1 MALITK
7 HGYNMYEVS
16 SMLQKAI
23 RRSNNDDAIFAVRE
37 LASFNK
43 NLAWSRLKTVSAEDC
58 IDFTT
63 SAILGGNIDIECA
76 TIALTN
82 ARKSRDSDYFACNL
96 LNSRDRIEIPFDTSN
111 QFPTKNGHGI
121 DDVKKSL
128 EKAITETPTDFK
140 LIGYCANEL
149 MVRYRKN
156 LWRVLIP
163 LGNTFPQLAADVKM
177 LRDVDMEQV
186 GSKNESSI
194 FVAKAIMDILKTRIF
209 GKEFFK
215 DVIIPAHE
223 PIEVNYKRIIPDYVF
238 DCHTAKGKYL
248 GRTKKDFVKTEQESL
263 CPLTKCLFDECS
275 WDRYFYLEANG
286 FYNSAKLTPR
296 PPKDVMKQIEDGI
309 VQQTLF

>member
-23 RRSNNDDAIFAVRE
+23 RRGNKDEAIFAVRE
-37 LASFNK
+37 LASFSK
-43 NLAWSRLKTVSAEDC
+43 NLVWHRLKTVSAEDC
-58 IDFTT
+58 IDFAT
-63 SAILGGNIDIECA
+63 SAILREEVDFDSA
-76 TIALTN
+76 TIALVN
-82 ARKSRDSDYFACNL
+82 ARKNRDSDYFACNL
-96 LNSRDRIEIPFDTSN
+96 LNSRDRIEIPYNTSN
-111 QFPTKNGHGI
+111 QYPTKNGHGI
-121 DDVKKSL
+121 EDVKKSL
-128 EKAITETPTDFK
+128 EKAITETPRDFK

-156 LWRVLIP
+156 LWRVMMP
-163 LGNTFPQLAADVKM
+163 LANIFPQLAEEVKT

-194 FVAKAIMDILKTRIF
+194 YVAKAIMNILKTRIF

-215 DVIIPAHE
+215 EVIVPKAEI
-223 PIEVNYKRIIPDYVF
+223 IEVNYNRRIPDYVF

-248 GRTKKDFVKTEQESL
+248 GRTKRQFVKTEQESL
-263 CPLTKCLFDECS
+263 TPLTKCLFDDCS

-309 VQQTLF
+309 VQLTMF

>member
-1 MALITK
+1 MELTTK

-23 RRSNNDDAIFAVRE
+23 RRSIKDDAIFAARE

-43 NLAWSRLKTVSAEDC
+43 NLVWHRLKTVSAEDC
-58 IDFTT
+58 LDFAT
-63 SAILGGNIDIECA
+63 SAILTDNIDIESA
-76 TIALTN
+76 TLALVNT
-82 ARKSRDSDYFACNL
+82 RKNRDSDYFACNL
-96 LNSRDRIEIPFDTSN
+96 LNSRDRIEIPFNTSN
-111 QFPTKNGHGI
+111 QYPTKNGHGI

-156 LWRVLIP
+156 LWRVLMP
-163 LGNTFPQLAADVKM
+163 LANIFPQLETEVKT

-215 DVIIPAHE
+215 DVIIPAPE

-248 GRTKKDFVKTEQESL
+248 GRTKRHFVKTEQESL
-263 CPLTKCLFDECS
+263 RPLTKCLFDECS